1 MVCDGG
7 GMHLDHLD
15 HEIRAARATQRDR
28 WRREQGLPPETPET
42 ARSDAPP
49 PLTSWEDLGNEATRA
64 ADERDV
70 AEAVERAIEE
80 RDRRRRGMLFT
91 TALGAG
97 ILGHTL
103 VGATRSIG
111 RALQR
116 WGSGEHSLDELMGV
130 PPETRARRAQMRGDE
145 RLARR
150 IQREERIAAMSA
162 GQPNYAPPMGT
173 RDNPVRFD
181 GSDED
186 DDDAGGN
193 PNFVVREWR
202 TPFGNFRFAVNRGA
216 SDGNGAPPRLRTTQG
231 DDVEALLHRMMAGGA
246 WGGADNGHDVFA
258 FHEWM
263 RTRGGNSNSSASD
276 GNNVMGMTYE
286 QMMELAEQ
294 LGAVSQGVSAE
305 VIDTFPTWT
314 YRARDANDEAPCCS
328 VCLCDAEDG
337 DTLRTLPCMH
347 TYHKDCID
355 KWLGEHRTCPVCKHD
370 VRVDAGDG
378 GQTAQEV
385 D

>member
-1 MVCDGG
+1 
-7 GMHLDHLD
+7 
-15 HEIRAARATQRDR
+15 
-28 WRREQGLPPETPET
+28 
-42 ARSDAPP
+42 
-49 PLTSWEDLGNEATRA
+49 
-64 ADERDV
+64 
-70 AEAVERAIEE
+70 
-80 RDRRRRGMLFT
+80 
-91 TALGAG
+91 
-97 ILGHTL
+97 
-103 VGATRSIG
+103 
-111 RALQR
+111 
-116 WGSGEHSLDELMGV
+116 
-130 PPETRARRAQMRGDE
+130 
-145 RLARR
+145 
-150 IQREERIAAMSA
+150 
-162 GQPNYAPPMGT
+162 
-173 RDNPVRFD
+173 
-181 GSDED
+181 
-186 DDDAGGN
+186 
-193 PNFVVREWR
+193 
-202 TPFGNFRFAVNRGA
+202 
-216 SDGNGAPPRLRTTQG
+216 
-231 DDVEALLHRMMAGGA
+231 MAGGA

-263 RTRGGNSNSSASD
+263 RTRGGNSNSNSSASD